1 MKMPVIR
8 FPPGQNAVEKL
19 MQHLVIG
26 ASSAIAAAIIDK
38 YLAAGDSI
46 VAVSRSMQSDAMATA
61 DGRLEWLQSDYSE
74 ESIQGICN
82 RLRESALVFDRVF
95 ICNGILHHA
104 HLAPEKRLEDVATE
118 QLTEVMHINAFQPI
132 TWVKH
137 LKPVL
142 RSKQHCILTAF
153 SARIGSIGDN
163 GRGGWYAYR
172 ASKAALNMLMKSA
185 AIEYQRERRNVQFLL
200 FHPGTT
206 DTPLSKPFQRSVS
219 PDKLFTPAFVARQL
233 LSITDEL
240 DPELSIQY
248 LDWKNTAIEW

>member
-1 MKMPVIR
+1 
-8 FPPGQNAVEKL
+8 

-38 YLAAGDSI
+38 YLAAGDSV

-118 QLTEVMHINAFQPI
+118 LLTEVMHINSFQPI

-172 ASKAALNMLMKSA
+172 ASKAALNMLIKSA

-206 DTPLSKPFQRSVS
+206 DTPLSKPFQRSVP
-219 PDKLFTPAFVARQL
+219 PDKLFSPAFVAKQL
-233 LSITDEL
+233 LSIIDGL
-240 DPELSIQY
+240 DREVPVHY
-248 LDWKNTAIEW
+248 LDWQNTAIEW

>member
-1 MKMPVIR
+1 
-8 FPPGQNAVEKL
+8 

-26 ASSAIAAAIIDK
+26 AGSAIAAAIIEQC
-38 YLAAGDSI
+38 LQAGDSV
-46 VAVSRSMQSDAMATA
+46 VAVSRSMNSDAMAMA
-61 DGRLEWLQSDYSE
+61 DGHLDWLQSDYSE
-74 ESIQGICN
+74 ESIQRICES
-82 RLRESALVFDRVF
+82 LRESARLFDRVF
-95 ICNGILHHA
+95 ICNGILHNA
-104 HLAPEKRLEDVATE
+104 QLAPEKRLEDVATQ
-118 QLTEVMHINAFQPI
+118 QLSEVMHINAFQPI

-142 RSKQHCILTAF
+142 RGRQHCIVTAF

-185 AIEYQRERRNVQFLL
+185 SIEYQRERRNVQFLL

-219 PDKLFTPAFVARQL
+219 PDKLFAPTFVAGQL
-233 LSITDEL
+233 LSIIDGL
-240 DPELSIQY
+240 DPELPIQY
-248 LDWKNTAIEW
+248 LDWQNTAIEW

>member
-1 MKMPVIR
+1 
-8 FPPGQNAVEKL
+8 

-26 ASSAIAAAIIDK
+26 AGSAIAAAIIEQ
-38 YLAAGDSI
+38 YLSAGDSI
-46 VAVSRSMQSDAMATA
+46 VAVSRSVQPDAMARA

-82 RLRESALVFDRVF
+82 RLRESAMVFDRVF

-104 HLAPEKRLEDVATE
+104 HLVPEKRLEDVAAE
-118 QLTEVMHINAFQPI
+118 LLTEVMHINAFQPTI
-132 TWVKH
+132 WVKH

-142 RSKQHCILTAF
+142 RSQQHCILTAF

-219 PDKLFTPAFVARQL
+219 PDKLFTAAYVASQL
-233 LSITDEL
+233 LSIIDGL
-240 DPELSIQY
+240 DPEPSIQY

>member
-1 MKMPVIR
+1 
-8 FPPGQNAVEKL
+8 

-26 ASSAIAAAIIDK
+26 AGSAIAAAIIDQ
-38 YLAAGDSI
+38 YLSAGDSI
-46 VAVSRSMQSDAMATA
+46 VAVSRSVQPDAMARA

-82 RLRESALVFDRVF
+82 RLRESAMVFDRVF

-104 HLAPEKRLEDVATE
+104 HLVPEKRLEDVAAE
-118 QLTEVMHINAFQPI
+118 LLTEVMHINAFQPTI
-132 TWVKH
+132 WVKH

-142 RSKQHCILTAF
+142 RSQQHCILTAF

-219 PDKLFTPAFVARQL
+219 PDKLFTAAYVASQL
-233 LSITDEL
+233 LSIIDGL
-240 DPELSIQY
+240 DPEPSIQY

>member
-1 MKMPVIR
+1 
-8 FPPGQNAVEKL
+8 

-26 ASSAIAAAIIDK
+26 AGSAIAAAIIDQ
-38 YLAAGDSI
+38 YLSAGDSI
-46 VAVSRSMQSDAMATA
+46 VAVSRSVQPDAMARA

-82 RLRESALVFDRVF
+82 RLRESAMVFDRVF

-104 HLAPEKRLEDVATE
+104 HLVPEKRLEDVAAE
-118 QLTEVMHINAFQPI
+118 LLTEVMHINAFQPTI
-132 TWVKH
+132 WVKH

-142 RSKQHCILTAF
+142 RSQQHCILTAF

-219 PDKLFTPAFVARQL
+219 PGKLFTAAYVASQL
-233 LSITDEL
+233 LSIIDGL
-240 DPELSIQY
+240 DPEPSIQY

>member
-26 ASSAIAAAIIDK
+26 AGSAIAAAIIDQ
-38 YLAAGDSI
+38 YLSAGDSI
-46 VAVSRSMQSDAMATA
+46 VAVSRSVQPDAMARA

-82 RLRESALVFDRVF
+82 RLRESAMVFDRVF

-104 HLAPEKRLEDVATE
+104 HLVPEKRLEEVAAE
-118 QLTEVMHINAFQPI
+118 LLTEVMHINAFQPTI
-132 TWVKH
+132 WVKH

-142 RSKQHCILTAF
+142 RSQQHCILTAF

-219 PDKLFTPAFVARQL
+219 PDKLFTAAYVASQL
-233 LSITDEL
+233 LSIIDGL
-240 DPELSIQY
+240 DPEPSIQY

>member
-1 MKMPVIR
+1 
-8 FPPGQNAVEKL
+8 

-26 ASSAIAAAIIDK
+26 AGSAIAAAIIDQ
-38 YLAAGDSI
+38 YLSAGDSI
-46 VAVSRSMQSDAMATA
+46 VAVSRSVQPDAMAGA

-82 RLRESALVFDRVF
+82 RLRESAMVFDRVF

-104 HLAPEKRLEDVATE
+104 HLVPEKRLEDVAAE
-118 QLTEVMHINAFQPI
+118 LLTEVMHINAFQPTI
-132 TWVKH
+132 WVKH

-142 RSKQHCILTAF
+142 RSQQHCILTAF

-219 PDKLFTPAFVARQL
+219 PDKLFTAAYVASQL
-233 LSITDEL
+233 LSIIDGL
-240 DPELSIQY
+240 DPEPSIQY

>member
-1 MKMPVIR
+1 
-8 FPPGQNAVEKL
+8 

-26 ASSAIAAAIIDK
+26 AGSAIAAAIIDQ
-38 YLAAGDSI
+38 YLSAGDSI
-46 VAVSRSMQSDAMATA
+46 VAVSRSVQPDAMARA
-61 DGRLEWLQSDYSE
+61 DGRLEWLQSDYSD

-82 RLRESALVFDRVF
+82 RLRESAMVFDRVF

-104 HLAPEKRLEDVATE
+104 HLVPEKRLEDVAAE
-118 QLTEVMHINAFQPI
+118 LLTEVMHINAFQPTI
-132 TWVKH
+132 WVKH

-142 RSKQHCILTAF
+142 RSQQHCILTAF

-219 PDKLFTPAFVARQL
+219 PDKLFTAAYVASQL
-233 LSITDEL
+233 LSIIDGL
-240 DPELSIQY
+240 DPEPSIQY

>member
-1 MKMPVIR
+1 
-8 FPPGQNAVEKL
+8 

-26 ASSAIAAAIIDK
+26 AGSAIAAAIIDQ
-38 YLAAGDSI
+38 YLSAGDSI
-46 VAVSRSMQSDAMATA
+46 VAVSRSVQPDAMARA

-74 ESIQGICN
+74 ESIEGICN
-82 RLRESALVFDRVF
+82 RLRESAMVFDRVF

-104 HLAPEKRLEDVATE
+104 HLVPEKRLEDVAAE
-118 QLTEVMHINAFQPI
+118 LLTEVMHINAFQPTI
-132 TWVKH
+132 WVKH

-142 RSKQHCILTAF
+142 RSQQHCILTAF

-219 PDKLFTPAFVARQL
+219 PDKLFTAAYVASQL
-233 LSITDEL
+233 LSIIDGL
-240 DPELSIQY
+240 DPEPSIQY

>member
-1 MKMPVIR
+1 MTMLVIR

-26 ASSAIAAAIIDK
+26 AGSAIAAAIIEQ
-38 YLAAGDSI
+38 YLTAGDSV
-46 VAVSRSMQSDAMATA
+46 VAISRSMQSDVMATA
-61 DGRLEWLQSDYSE
+61 DGRLEWLRSDYSE
-74 ESIQGICN
+74 ESIHRICS

-104 HLAPEKRLEDVATE
+104 HLVPEKRLEEVAAE
-118 QLTEVMHINAFQPI
+118 LLTEVMHINAFQPTI
-132 TWVKH
+132 WVKH

-142 RSKQHCILTAF
+142 RNKQRCILTAF

-233 LSITDEL
+233 LSIIDGL
-240 DPELSIQY
+240 DPELSMQY

>member
-26 ASSAIAAAIIDK
+26 AGSAIAAAIIDQ
-38 YLAAGDSI
+38 YLSAGDSI
-46 VAVSRSMQSDAMATA
+46 VAVSRSVQPDAMARA

-82 RLRESALVFDRVF
+82 RLRDSAMVFDRVF

-104 HLAPEKRLEDVATE
+104 HLVPEKRLEDVAAE
-118 QLTEVMHINAFQPI
+118 LLTEVMHINAFQPTI
-132 TWVKH
+132 WVKH

-142 RSKQHCILTAF
+142 RSQQHCILTAF

-219 PDKLFTPAFVARQL
+219 PDKLFTAAYVASQL
-233 LSITDEL
+233 LSIIDGL
-240 DPELSIQY
+240 DPEPSIQY

>member
-1 MKMPVIR
+1 MTMPVTR
-8 FPPGQNAVEKL
+8 FPPGQNAVEEL

-26 ASSAIAAAIIDK
+26 AGSAIAAAIIDQ
-38 YLAAGDSI
+38 YLEAGDSV
-46 VAVSRSMQSDAMATA
+46 VAVSRSINSGAMATA
-61 DGRLEWLQSDYSE
+61 NGRLEWLQSDYSE
-74 ESIQGICN
+74 ESIQRICN

-95 ICNGILHHA
+95 ICNGILHNA
-104 HLAPEKRLEDVATE
+104 HLAPEKRLEDVTTE
-118 QLTEVMHINAFQPI
+118 QLTEVMQINAFQPI
-132 TWVKH
+132 NWVKH

-172 ASKAALNMLMKSA
+172 ASKAALNMLIKSA

-206 DTPLSKPFQRSVS
+206 DTPLSKPFQRSVP
-219 PDKLFTPAFVARQL
+219 PDKLFSPAFVAKQL
-233 LSITDEL
+233 LSIIDGL
-240 DPELSIQY
+240 DRELSVHY
-248 LDWKNTAIEW
+248 LDWQNTAIEW

>member
-1 MKMPVIR
+1 
-8 FPPGQNAVEKL
+8 

-26 ASSAIAAAIIDK
+26 AGSAIAAAIIDQ
-38 YLAAGDSI
+38 YLSAGDSI
-46 VAVSRSMQSDAMATA
+46 VAVSRSVQPDAMARA

-82 RLRESALVFDRVF
+82 RLRESAMVFDRVF

-104 HLAPEKRLEDVATE
+104 HLVPEKRLEEVAAE
-118 QLTEVMHINAFQPI
+118 LLTEVMHINAFQPTI
-132 TWVKH
+132 WVKH

-142 RSKQHCILTAF
+142 RSQQHCILTAF

-219 PDKLFTPAFVARQL
+219 PDKLFTAAYVASQL
-233 LSITDEL
+233 LSIIDGL
-240 DPELSIQY
+240 DPEPSIQY